1 MSLQCFFS
9 VTNILFVT
17 REYFLMVQNICLN
30 YENIFFT
37 LHKKCFCRMLWIYFE
52 TRTIVLQWHEPILL
66 NYMDIYML
74 STFFIYIWNIYFI
87 HVWPLFEYI
96 NNIFTMILVNVYLRT
111 LQLNWCLYIIEVRH
125 LKLDSTWF
133 LHSQLFMVDLTS
145 ENNYSSWA
153 VMVVCDPARRWS
165 TVGSSAASLPSST
178 STARHDFLLACTIE
192 CHCFYH
198 GIQHL
203 QLWLKW
209 EFWSW

>member
-1 MSLQCFFS
+1 
-9 VTNILFVT
+9 
-17 REYFLMVQNICLN
+17 
-30 YENIFFT
+30 
-37 LHKKCFCRMLWIYFE
+37 
-52 TRTIVLQWHEPILL
+52 
-66 NYMDIYML
+66 ML
-74 STFFIYIWNIYFI
+74 SSLEYTLWFNARSGNSQCITILWKLSVSCEVLISA
-87 HVWPLFEYI
+87 WYI
-96 NNIFTMILVNVYLRT
+96 NHNITMFVVNVYLQT
-111 LQLNWCLYIIEVRH
+111 LQINWCLYIIEVRH
-125 LKLDSTWF
+125 LKIDSAWF

-153 VMVVCDPARRWS
+153 VMVVRDSARRWS

-178 STARHDFLLACTIE
+178 STVRHDFSLACTIE